1 MNDDRFKQFGRNLIG
16 KIANQINETGQADGK
31 DVALGMK
38 AVEKAATD
46 KVVNPDNLA
55 VRKNQW
61 KQTTVASL
69 NNGGI

>member
-1 MNDDRFKQFGRNLIG
+1 MNDKLNQFGRSLIG
-16 KIANQINETGQADGK
+16 RIASQISQTGQADGK

-38 AVEKAATD
+38 AVEKAAQD
-46 KVVNPDNLA
+46 KVINPDNLS

-61 KQTTVASL
+61 KQSTVASL